1 MIHRIVQFSLRQRF
15 LVLMVTVLIVFAGA
29 ISFQRMPVDAYPD
42 LSPPMVE
49 LITQW
54 PGHAAEE
61 VERLTTL
68 PLELAMNGTP
78 NLAVMRSIS
87 LYGLSDVRLT
97 FQENVDPYFA
107 RQIVFERLSDAQL
120 PPGVTPTMAPL
131 FSPSGL
137 VYRYVLESPD
147 RTPTELHT
155 YESWIIER
163 AYRSVPGVADDSG
176 FGGPTMQYHVLLDPV
191 KLYNYHL
198 PVVQV
203 LNALTANNANTGGGF
218 YTQGGQFYYVRG
230 LGLLKTTE
238 DIGEIV
244 VGSSNGVPIRV
255 KDIGH
260 VEIGHA
266 PRLGIFGFQDK
277 FKNDDD
283 SVEGVILMRRG
294 EQTQNVLAGVQKKT
308 EELNRQILPPDVKV
322 RPFYDRSDL
331 VRVTTDTV
339 EGNLLRGMILV
350 FLVLIFFLVSVRAAI
365 ITALTIPLSLLFAF
379 IFLHWTGEAANL
391 LSIGAIDFGIIIDGT
406 IVMVENI
413 YRELGLR
420 KGQEYDLTEVILAAA
435 RDVDRPIFYS
445 VAVIIAGYLPIY
457 ALSGPAG
464 KLFHPMADT
473 MAFALVGALFFTLTL
488 VPVLAYSWF
497 KKGVQEKRNPVFE
510 WIRDVYSSRLE
521 WCLNH
526 PKSTMLAAALIF
538 GSTLLL
544 VPLIG
549 GEFLPHLDEGA
560 LWVRATMPYTIS
572 FEEAAKFAPQ
582 VRALLDQYPMVTVVG
597 SELGRP
603 DDGTDPTGFFNCEFY
618 VGLKPYND
626 ASWKKGPIHSKEELV
641 ADVQK
646 KLDTYPGVIFNYTQP
661 AEDAVDEALTGLKS
675 ALAVKI
681 FGPDLNVLE
690 KKAVEIRNVLD
701 KTPGFTELTVVREL
715 GQPSLIVD
723 ANREKIARYGI
734 NVADVETVVQA
745 AIGGQ
750 AATQV
755 IQGEKLFD
763 LIVRMEP
770 QFRSSARQIG
780 DLLVPAP
787 GGQQIPLSEL
797 ATIKESTGAS
807 FIYRENNSRYIGIQF
822 SIVGRNL
829 EGIVNAGQAAVA
841 KSVKI
846 PEGYTLDWGGE
857 YSELL
862 EAKAQFVIIGPLAVL
877 LIFLILF
884 ALYGNLKFPVT
895 IALGVV
901 MTEPVGALI
910 ALWLTRTPFS
920 VSSILGLLALLGV
933 SVETAVILVSYINK
947 LRLEGRTIREATL
960 DASLLRLRPI
970 MMTALVA
977 CLGLL
982 PAALSTGVGSDTQ
995 KPFAIVVVAGLI
1007 SRLLLGFFVNP
1018 VLYEA
1023 VARAGDVLQV

>member
-78 NLAVMRSIS
+78 NRAVMRSIS

-230 LGLLKTTE
+230 LGLLKTTD

-690 KKAVEIRNVLD
+690 RKAVEIRNVLD

-763 LIVRMEP
+763 LIARMEP

-829 EGIVNAGQAAVA
+829 EGIVNAGQEAVA

>member
-1 MIHRIVQFSLRQRF
+1 MIHRVVHFALQQRF
-15 LVLMVTVLIVFAGA
+15 LVMMATLLIIVAGA
-29 ISFQRMPVDAYPD
+29 VSFQRMPVDAYPD

-49 LITQW
+49 LTTQW

-68 PLELAMNGTP
+68 PLELAMNGAP
-78 NLAVMRSIS
+78 RLKVIRSIS
-87 LYGLSDVRLT
+87 LYGLSSVRLT
-97 FQENVDPYFA
+97 FDEGVDPYFA
-107 RQIVFERLSDAQL
+107 RQVIFERLSDAQL
-120 PPGVTPTMAPL
+120 PQGVTPTMDPL

-137 VYRYVLESPD
+137 VYRYVIESPD
-147 RTPTELHT
+147 RTPMELHT
-155 YESWIIER
+155 YEDWIIER
-163 AYRSVPGVADDSG
+163 AYRSVPGVAADSG

-191 KLYNYHL
+191 KLYNFHL

-203 LNALTANNANTGGGF
+203 INALSANNANTGGGF
-218 YTQGGQFYYVRG
+218 YSQGGQFYYVRG
-230 LGLLKTTE
+230 LGLVKSTD
-238 DIGEIV
+238 DIGEV
-244 VGSSNGVPIRV
+244 VVASANGVPVRI

-260 VEIGHA
+260 VEIGSA
-266 PRLGIFGFQDK
+266 PRLGIFGFQEK
-277 FKNDDD
+277 QKNNNDA
-283 SVEGVILMRRG
+283 VEGVILMRRG
-294 EQTQNVLAGVQKKT
+294 EQTQNVLQGVQKKT
-308 EELNRQILPPDVKV
+308 QELNRAILPPDVKV

-339 EGNLLRGMILV
+339 EANLLRGMVLV
-350 FLVLIFFLVSVRAAI
+350 LIVLIFFLVSIRAAV
-365 ITALTIPLSLLFAF
+365 ITALTIPLALLFAF
-379 IFLHWTGEAANL
+379 IFLNATGEAANL

-420 KGQEYDLTEVILAAA
+420 EGQDYKLSQVILTAA

-457 ALSGPAG
+457 ALTGPAG

-473 MAFALVGALFFTLTL
+473 MAFALVGALVFTLTL
-488 VPVLAYSWF
+488 VPVLASYLF
-497 KKGVQEKRNPVFE
+497 KKGVHERPNRIFDLV
-510 WIRDVYSSRLE
+510 RDSYSSRLE

-526 PKSTMLAAALIF
+526 PKTTLLVAMLIF
-538 GSTLLL
+538 ASTLLL
-544 VPLIG
+544 LPFIG

-582 VRALLDQYPMVTVVG
+582 IRDLLSQYPQVTVVG

-618 VGLKPYND
+618 VGLKPYGD
-626 ASWKKGPIHSKEELV
+626 KAWKSGSIHAKEELIK
-641 ADVQK
+641 DLEK
-646 KLDTYPGVIFNYTQP
+646 KLDAYPGVIFNYTQP

-681 FGPDLNVLE
+681 FGPDLDVLE
-690 KKAVEIRNVLD
+690 KKAVEIRNILE
-701 KTPGFTELTVVREL
+701 KTSGFKELTVVREL
-715 GQPSLIVD
+715 GQPSLIID
-723 ANREKIARYGI
+723 ADRAKIARYGI
-734 NVADVETVVQA
+734 NVADVENVVQA
-745 AIGGQ
+745 AVGGQ
-750 AATQV
+750 TATQV

-770 QFRSSARQIG
+770 QFRSSAREIG
-780 DLLVPAP
+780 NLLVPAP
-787 GGQQIPLSEL
+787 AGQQIPLSEL

-822 SIVGRNL
+822 SIEGRNL
-829 EGIVNAGQAAVA
+829 EGVVNDGQAAVA
-841 KSVKI
+841 KSVKL

-862 EAKAQFVIIGPLAVL
+862 EAKAQFIIIGPLAVL

-884 ALYGNLKFPVT
+884 ALYGNFKFPVG

-901 MTEPVGALI
+901 LTEPVGALI
-910 ALWLTRTPFS
+910 ALKLTHTPIS

-933 SVETAVILVSYINK
+933 SVQTAVILVSYINK
-947 LRLEGRTIREATL
+947 LRLQGKSVREATL
-960 DASLLRLRPI
+960 EASLLRLRPI

-982 PAALSTGVGSDTQ
+982 PAAISTGVGSDTQ
-995 KPFAIVVVAGLI
+995 KPFAIVVVAGLL

-1018 VLYEA
+1018 VLYEM
-1023 VARAGDVLQV
+1023 VARDGDVLQV

>member
-1 MIHRIVQFSLRQRF
+1 MIHRIVQFALQQRF

-78 NLAVMRSIS
+78 NLVVMRSIS

-97 FQENVDPYFA
+97 FEENVDPYFA
-107 RQIVFERLSDAQL
+107 RQVVFERLSDAQL
-120 PPGVTPTMAPL
+120 PAGVTPSMAPL

-163 AYRSVPGVADDSG
+163 AYRSIPGVADDSG

-230 LGLLKTTE
+230 LGLVKNTQ

-255 KDIGH
+255 QDIGQ
-260 VEIGHA
+260 VDIGHA

-277 FKNDDD
+277 FKNNDDE
-283 SVEGVILMRRG
+283 VEGVILMRRG
-294 EQTQNVLAGVQKKT
+294 EQTQKVLAGVEKMT
-308 EELNRQILPPDVKV
+308 EELNRRILPPDVKV

-350 FLVLIFFLVSVRAAI
+350 LLVLIFFLVSFRAAI
-365 ITALTIPLSLLFAF
+365 ITALTIPLALFFAF
-379 IFLHWTGEAANL
+379 IFLHLTGEAANL

-420 KGQEYDLTEVILAAA
+420 RGQEYELSEVILTAA

-457 ALSGPAG
+457 ALRGPAG

-473 MAFALVGALFFTLTL
+473 MGFALVGALFFTLTL

-497 KKGVQEKRNPVFE
+497 KKGVQEKRNRVFE
-510 WIRDVYSSRLE
+510 WIRDGYSSRLE
-521 WCLNH
+521 WCLDH
-526 PKSTMLAAALIF
+526 PKGTLLAGALIF
-538 GSTLLL
+538 GATLLL
-544 VPLIG
+544 LPFIG

-582 VRALLDQYPMVTVVG
+582 VRALLNQYPMVTVVG

-618 VGLKPYND
+618 VGLTPYND
-626 ASWKKGPIHSKEELV
+626 ASWKKGPIHSKEELI

-646 KLDTYPGVIFNYTQP
+646 KLDAYPGVIFNYTQP

-715 GQPSLIVD
+715 GQPSLIID

-734 NVADVETVVQA
+734 NVADVEAVVQA

-770 QFRSSARQIG
+770 QFRSGARQIA

-787 GGQQIPLSEL
+787 GGQQIPLAEL
-797 ATIKESTGAS
+797 ASIKESSGAS

-829 EGIVNAGQAAVA
+829 EGIVNAGQAAVE
-841 KSVKI
+841 KSVQI

-857 YSELL
+857 YRELL
-862 EAKAQFVIIGPLAVL
+862 EAKAQFFIIGPLAVL

-884 ALYGNLKFPVT
+884 ALYGNFKFPVT
-895 IALGVV
+895 IALGVLL
-901 MTEPVGALI
+901 TEPVGALI
-910 ALWLTRTPFS
+910 ALWLTHTPFS
-920 VSSILGLLALLGV
+920 VSSLLGLLALLGV

-947 LRLEGRTIREATL
+947 LRLEGKTIREATL

-1007 SRLLLGFFVNP
+1007 SRLFLGFFVNP
-1018 VLYEA
+1018 VLYEV
-1023 VARAGDVLQV
+1023 VAREGDVLQV